1 MENLIERIHEIIE
14 TENLRE
20 RTKKPNKVHRR
31 WFIFAYLRKNNYVLR
46 EIAEL
51 FNMNH
56 ATIIHGIRQAQLFEQ
71 VKDEMFLI
79 DTLDLFQ
86 EFKNKTI
93 KIKDRDLIQ
102 DIMESKN
109 LHDLTKIKRRLQN
122 NVYKFSDK
130 NELD

>member
-51 FNMNH
+51 FDMNH

-93 KIKDRDLIQ
+93 KIKERNLIQ

-109 LHDLTKIKRRLQN
+109 LYDLTKIKKRLQN

-130 NELD
+130 NDLD

>member
-1 MENLIERIHEIIE
+1 MENLIDRIHEIIE
-14 TENLRE
+14 TENLRQ

-51 FNMNH
+51 FDMNH

-93 KIKDRDLIQ
+93 KIKERNLIQ

-109 LHDLTKIKRRLQN
+109 LYDLTKIKRRLLN

>member
-1 MENLIERIHEIIE
+1 MENLIDRIHEIIE
-14 TENLRE
+14 TENLRQ

-51 FNMNH
+51 FDMNH

-93 KIKDRDLIQ
+93 KIKDRNLIQ

-109 LHDLTKIKRRLQN
+109 LYDLTKIKRRLIN

>member
-31 WFIFAYLRKNNYVLR
+31 WFIFNYLRRNNFVLR

-51 FNMNH
+51 FQMNH
-56 ATIIHGIRQAQLFEQ
+56 ATIIHGITQSKIFGRA
-71 VKDEMFLI
+71 KDEMYLI
-79 DTLDLFQ
+79 DTIDLFQ
-86 EFKNKTI
+86 EFNNSTI
-93 KIKDRDLIQ
+93 KLKERNLIE
-102 DIMESKN
+102 DIMEGKN
-109 LHDLTKIKRRLQN
+109 YHDLAKIQKRLQN